1 MMIGHDAAKNI
12 VKDSATIE
20 LFVSAKKDVLG
31 LTKVGYDDY
40 RATERLQE

>member
-1 MMIGHDAAKNI
+1 MMMGHDAAKDI
-12 VKDSATIE
+12 VKDGATIK
-20 LFVSAKKDVLG
+20 LFVSAKKNVLS